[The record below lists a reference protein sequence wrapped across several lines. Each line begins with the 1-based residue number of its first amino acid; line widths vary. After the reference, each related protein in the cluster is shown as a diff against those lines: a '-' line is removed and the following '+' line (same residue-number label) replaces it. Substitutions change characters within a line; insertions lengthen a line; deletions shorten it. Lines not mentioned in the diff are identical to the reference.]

1 MIACVLR
8 NMLSFM
14 TGVASCMQYFVLSI
28 VKDFFSELILASW
41 DFPKSFNEKNPD
53 VPLRFFAALIIV
65 LLLITDCLI
74 AQPIPRWGCVSLCHK
89 PFVWWK
95 SCTNTN

>member
-28 VKDFFSELILASW
+28 VKDFFSELILA
-41 DFPKSFNEKNPD
+41 FLKSFNEKNPD

-74 AQPIPRWGCVSLCHK
+74 AQPIPR
-89 PFVWWK
+89 
-95 SCTNTN
+95 